1 MLWELSVSEQRY
13 RAVLEVLDGIP
24 VTEVAE
30 RFGITFTAPRT
41 TGFAALRSLAAPAGR
56 LSDRA
61 AAVSGGQ
68 IVLAPGLGTLPVP
81 RRGTSCPAAQS
92 SPASLPGPARPAA
105 RTPASA
111 GSALAGPS
119 PLIS

>member
-1 MLWELSVSEQRY
+1 M
-13 RAVLEVLDGIP
+13 AV
-24 VTEVAE
+24 
-30 RFGITFTAPRT
+30 
-41 TGFAALRSLAAPAGR
+41 PAGR

-81 RRGTSCPAAQS
+81 RRGTSYPTAQS

-105 RTPASA
+105 RTPTVS
-111 GSALAGPS
+111 GSGPADPS